1 MICRAAGKALDLSI
15 DHRAPPRVPL
25 APVSEPQFLP
35 AVTRKKADLS
45 FEQALSELE
54 ALVESLEKGELS
66 LEQSLE
72 SFERGVTLTR
82 NCQRALQ
89 DAEQKVRILSGE
101 SKDAQLEPFEREE

>member
-1 MICRAAGKALDLSI
+1 MT
-15 DHRAPPRVPL
+15 
-25 APVSEPQFLP
+25 Q
-35 AVTRKKADLS
+35 KKPDLS

-66 LEQSLE
+66 LEQSLQ

-82 NCQRALQ
+82 SCQKALR

-101 SKDAQLEPFEREE
+101 SEDAELEPFERDE